1 MKKYFL
7 LLLTV
12 VCLFGCQQ
20 KPSQETE
27 QPSVLDENKHTL
39 FIGTYTLKEGH
50 VDGKGEG
57 LYVYQM
63 DKNTGELSYVKTS
76 EEIISPSYLTVHP
89 NGKWVY
95 AVNEFNGGEEEFASV
110 TALSFDP
117 ITADLRYET
126 QANTLGQYPCHVSL
140 DNSGNFVMVANYVGG
155 SLAVFPINEEGWV
168 TESSSYIKHEG
179 GSDHPRQE
187 AAHAHM
193 IVQHPEKDWIFAVDL
208 GANRVYEYKLDT
220 LSMTLDAVAEHN
232 IIPQASGP
240 RHMAIHPSGD
250 FAYLVNE
257 LIGTVEVFPLSDE
270 TRFDRSIQVISTMAE
285 GDKRDPASAAI
296 KVHPSGEFL
305 YASNRGEVND
315 IVAYSIAE
323 DGTLSPV
330 GRQSS
335 KGLVPRDF
343 EIDPTGQFLLVANQN
358 SDNIVTLRI
367 NQDTGALE
375 ETGFEVEVPT
385 PVCIKFWKP

>member
-7 LLLTV
+7 LLLATL
-12 VCLFGCQQ
+12 CLISCESKPAEQTQQ
-20 KPSQETE
+20 
-27 QPSVLDENKHTL
+27 SVLDDDKLTL
-39 FIGTYTLKEGH
+39 FVGTYTLKEGH
-50 VDGKGEG
+50 VDGQGEG
-57 LYVYQM
+57 IYVYQM
-63 DKNTGELSYVKTS
+63 DKETGELSYVSTS
-76 EEIISPSYLTVHP
+76 EVIISPSYLTVHP

-95 AVNEFNGGEEEFASV
+95 AVNEFNGGEEEFAAV
-110 TALSFDP
+110 TAMEFDP
-117 ITADLRYET
+117 ISAELSYLT

-155 SLAVFPINEEGWV
+155 SLTLFPIDEEGLI

-193 IVQHPEKDWIFAVDL
+193 IVQHPQKDWVFAVDL
-208 GANRVYEYKLDT
+208 GANKVYEYRLDT
-220 LSMTLDAVAEHN
+220 LSMTLDPVAENN
-232 IIPQASGP
+232 IIPNASGP
-240 RHMAIHPSGD
+240 RHMAFHPNGN
-250 FAYLVNE
+250 FAYLLNE

-270 TRFDRSIQVISTMAE
+270 ARFDQSIQVISTMEA

-296 KVHPSGEFL
+296 KVHPSGRFL

-315 IVAYSIAE
+315 IVAYSIA
-323 DGTLSPV
+323 DNGTLSPV

-358 SDNIVTLRI
+358 SNNIVTYRI
-367 NQDTGALE
+367 NPETGGLIDTGL
-375 ETGFEVEVPT
+375 EVEVPT

>member
-7 LLLTV
+7 LLLATL
-12 VCLFGCQQ
+12 CLISCESKPAEQTQQ
-20 KPSQETE
+20 
-27 QPSVLDENKHTL
+27 SVLDDDKLTL
-39 FIGTYTLKEGH
+39 FVGTYTLKEGH
-50 VDGKGEG
+50 VDGQGEG
-57 LYVYQM
+57 IYVYQM
-63 DKNTGELSYVKTS
+63 DKETGELSYVSTS

-95 AVNEFNGGEEEFASV
+95 AVNEFNGGEEEFAAV
-110 TALSFDP
+110 TAMEFDP
-117 ITADLRYET
+117 ISAELSYVT

-155 SLAVFPINEEGWV
+155 SLTLFPIDEEGLI

-193 IVQHPEKDWIFAVDL
+193 IVQHPQKDWVFAVDL
-208 GANRVYEYKLDT
+208 GANKVYEYRLDT
-220 LSMTLDAVAEHN
+220 LSMTLDPVAENN
-232 IIPQASGP
+232 IIPNASGP
-240 RHMAIHPSGD
+240 RHMAFHPNGN
-250 FAYLVNE
+250 FAYLLNE

-270 TRFDRSIQVISTMAE
+270 ARFDQSIQVISTMEA

-296 KVHPSGEFL
+296 KVHPSGRFL

-315 IVAYSIAE
+315 IVAYSIA
-323 DGTLSPV
+323 DNGTLSPV

-358 SDNIVTLRI
+358 SNNIVTYRI
-367 NQDTGALE
+367 NPETGGLIDTGL
-375 ETGFEVEVPT
+375 EVEVPT